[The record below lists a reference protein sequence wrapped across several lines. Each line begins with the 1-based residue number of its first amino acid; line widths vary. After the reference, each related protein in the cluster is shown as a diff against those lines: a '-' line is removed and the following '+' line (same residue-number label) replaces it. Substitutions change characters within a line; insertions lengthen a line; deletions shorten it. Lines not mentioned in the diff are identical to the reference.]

1 MTRKEK
7 EKKRE
12 SSERQ
17 WVLTAAQW
25 LEWISL
31 SSIVAAYTGD
41 IYIML
46 TPNEDPSLFNVAIL
60 SLTLSLFAKCAVHDY
75 RKFVSLTHA
84 SSYKCH
90 DQMPIL
96 IIN

>member
-1 MTRKEK
+1 
-7 EKKRE
+7 
-12 SSERQ
+12 
-17 WVLTAAQW
+17 
-25 LEWISL
+25 
-31 SSIVAAYTGD
+31 
-41 IYIML
+41 ML